1 MGSSSRT
8 PQFSGKLG
16 FDHGPREGQGMSMLR
31 RSGTVLTGV
40 IVAALVTVFIM
51 AGPAIA
57 ASADDP
63 TFSVPQSLLEQFD
76 NDNRARELAGQE
88 ARLARYDA
96 RRGERAAALSRLEQ
110 AIKLAAQ
117 IQGIRKRTVA
127 LVNIATVQAEVGD
140 SQGALHTVST
150 IQSLT
155 ERDSTLRT
163 MALYHA
169 KAGDVETATVYANA
183 IQDTS
188 KKTDATRYIEALQS
202 VKPLGF

>member
-1 MGSSSRT
+1 
-8 PQFSGKLG
+8 
-16 FDHGPREGQGMSMLR
+16 MSMLR

-163 MALYHA
+163 MAFDRA

-183 IQDTS
+183 IQDTW